1 MSDPVLALYQHM
13 MKNDI
18 HLQYMGD
25 LEEYESNAAYSE
37 AACKR
42 LQAMLDAPAKKELD
56 MFLDMKIVADSI
68 ELEAVFTA
76 GLAMGLQLLRL
87 I

>member
-1 MSDPVLALYQHM
+1 MSDPILALYQHM

-25 LEEYESNAAYSE
+25 LEEYESNTAYSE

-42 LQAMLDAPAKKELD
+42 LQAR
-56 MFLDMKIVADSI
+56 

>member
-42 LQAMLDAPAKKELD
+42 LQAMLDVPAKKELER
-56 MFLDMKIVADSI
+56 FLDMKSVAESM
-68 ELEAVFTA
+68 ELEAAFTA
-76 GLAMGLQLLRL
+76 GLAMGLRLLRL
-87 I
+87 V